1 MQLTY
6 DQKKTIVA
14 LYESGVSVCQLCS
27 EYAIPRSTL
36 YRWCK
41 SYKTDIVS
49 NGTRF
54 TAREISQMQNRIT
67 KLNNIIK
74 ILKSV
79 NCTVSAPLRERL
91 LALESLYGQYDV
103 HTLCEAL
110 NVDRGTFYNHIR
122 RNKRENAWFAKR
134 REEYRCIVQ
143 EVFDEYHQ
151 ILGPEK
157 LRAVLVE
164 RGHKVSTKFV
174 ASIMRET
181 GLRSIRT
188 NAKADYL
195 RLKNSE
201 FPNNQIQQRFKA
213 QTPNQIWV
221 SDVTCFKV
229 KSNYFYI
236 CVILDL
242 FSRKVIAHAISKKNS
257 TQLVTSTFKQAIACR
272 DHVKSLIFHSDRGSQ
287 YLSFAFQKLLREHNI
302 KQSISAPGRPHDNAV
317 AEAFFASLKR
327 ENLYRKEYSNERA
340 FRAGISEYIKF
351 YNEIRPH
358 KLLKNRTP
366 SQFEELFFASET

>member
-1 MQLTY
+1 MKFTI
-6 DQKKTIVA
+6 DQKKAVVA
-14 LYESGVSVCQLCS
+14 RYENGVSIHQLCT
-27 EYAIPRSTL
+27 EYNIPRSTL

-41 SYKTDIVS
+41 SYKTDITC
-49 NGTRF
+49 NGTSF
-54 TAREISQMQNRIT
+54 TVKEINQMQNRIT
-67 KLNNIIK
+67 KLNNIIE

-91 LALESLYGQYDV
+91 FVLESLYGQYDV

-122 RNKRENAWFAKR
+122 RNKRGNAWFAKR
-134 REEYRCIVQ
+134 REEYRHIVQ

-164 RGHKVSTKFV
+164 RGHQVSTKFIT
-174 ASIMRET
+174 SIMKEA
-181 GLRSIRT
+181 GLCSIRT

-195 RLKNSE
+195 RLNASE
-201 FPNNQIQQRFKA
+201 FPKNQIQQKFKTQA
-213 QTPNQIWV
+213 PNQVWV

-229 KSNYFYI
+229 KDKYFYI

-242 FSRKVIAHAISKKNS
+242 FSRKVVAYGISKKNS
-257 TQLVTSTFKQAIACR
+257 TQLVTSTFNQAVSNR
-272 DHVKSLIFHSDRGSQ
+272 GSTHNLIFHSDRGSQ
-287 YLSFAFQKLLREHNI
+287 YMSYAFQRLLLEHCI
-302 KQSISAPGRPHDNAV
+302 KQSVSAPGRPHDNAV
-317 AEAFFASLKR
+317 AESFFASLKR
-327 ENLYRKEYSNERA
+327 ENLYRKEYSSEKA
-340 FRAGISEYIKF
+340 FRAGVFEYIEF
-351 YNEIRPH
+351 YNKKRPH

-366 SQFEELFFASET
+366 CQFEEMYFANET

>member
-1 MQLTY
+1 
-6 DQKKTIVA
+6 
-14 LYESGVSVCQLCS
+14 
-27 EYAIPRSTL
+27 
-36 YRWCK
+36 
-41 SYKTDIVS
+41 
-49 NGTRF
+49 
-54 TAREISQMQNRIT
+54 MQNRIT

-302 KQSISAPGRPHDNAV
+302 KQSVSAPGRPHDNAV

>member
-229 KSNYFYI
+229 
-236 CVILDL
+236 
-242 FSRKVIAHAISKKNS
+242 
-257 TQLVTSTFKQAIACR
+257 
-272 DHVKSLIFHSDRGSQ
+272 
-287 YLSFAFQKLLREHNI
+287 
-302 KQSISAPGRPHDNAV
+302 
-317 AEAFFASLKR
+317 
-327 ENLYRKEYSNERA
+327 
-340 FRAGISEYIKF
+340 
-351 YNEIRPH
+351 
-358 KLLKNRTP
+358 
-366 SQFEELFFASET
+366 

>member
-1 MQLTY
+1 MKFTI
-6 DQKKTIVA
+6 DQKKAVVA
-14 LYESGVSVCQLCS
+14 RYENGVSIHQLCI
-27 EYAIPRSTL
+27 EYNIPRSTL

-41 SYKTDIVS
+41 SYKTDVTC
-49 NGTRF
+49 NGTSF
-54 TAREISQMQNRIT
+54 TVKEINQMQNRIT
-67 KLNNIIK
+67 KLNNIIE

-91 LALESLYGQYDV
+91 LALESLYSQYDV

-134 REEYRCIVQ
+134 REEYRHIVQ

-164 RGHKVSTKFV
+164 RGHQVSTKFI

-181 GLRSIRT
+181 GFCSIRT
-188 NAKADYL
+188 NSKADYIQ
-195 RLKNSE
+195 LKDSE
-201 FPNNQIQQRFKA
+201 FPKNHICQSFKVKS
-213 QTPNQIWV
+213 PNQVWV

-229 KSNYFYI
+229 KDKYFYI

-242 FSRKVIAHAISKKNS
+242 FSRKVIAYGISKKNS
-257 TQLVTSTFKQAIACR
+257 TQLVTSTFKQAVACH
-272 DHVKSLIFHSDRGSQ
+272 DHLKSLVFHSDRGSQ
-287 YLSFAFQKLLREHNI
+287 YLSYVFQKLLREHSI
-302 KQSISAPGRPHDNAV
+302 KQSVSAPGRPHDNAV
-317 AEAFFASLKR
+317 AESFFASLKR
-327 ENLYRKEYSNERA
+327 ENLYRKEYTSERA
-340 FRAGISEYIKF
+340 FRAGVSAYIKF
-351 YNEIRPH
+351 YNEKRPH

-366 SQFEELFFASET
+366 CQFEELYFASET